1 MQTRDNLRKQFAEF
15 DNLENESSWPS
26 AEKSLKEGYYKLE
39 ENLKDSSNTQFTDSL
54 NRFKIRMEKVLSR
67 KNVQDAKDLDDEIRA
82 LNFAVVEDKHGI
94 DLWIG
99 IIYNMNNSFD
109 TLVWSDK
116 SKARSL
122 IDTAMS
128 EAVSNP
134 NKDRIRNFVVQL
146 WELQPNRESGVD
158 DGILKG

>member
-1 MQTRDNLRKQFAEF
+1 M
-15 DNLENESSWPS
+15 
-26 AEKSLKEGYYKLE
+26 
-39 ENLKDSSNTQFTDSL
+39 
-54 NRFKIRMEKVLSR
+54 
-67 KNVQDAKDLDDEIRA
+67 
-82 LNFAVVEDKHGI
+82 NFAVVEDKHGI

-99 IIYNMNNSFD
+99 IIYNMNNSLD

-158 DGILKG
+158 DGILKDNKMSSLKKIFINDKYKVKHFIESNSFCDIYTANDQESSQLVTLSIYNASKFQEMI